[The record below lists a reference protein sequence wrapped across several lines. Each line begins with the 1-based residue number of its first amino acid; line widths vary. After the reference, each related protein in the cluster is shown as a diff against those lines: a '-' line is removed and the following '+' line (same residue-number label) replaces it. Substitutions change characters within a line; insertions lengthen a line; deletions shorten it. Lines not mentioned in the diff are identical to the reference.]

1 MSVRHHGSYS
11 ALPSAR
17 LRFCYSAQP
26 SARLRFCYS
35 AQPSARLRR
44 DFSLPPLTIAAV
56 LLASSGCAPKAG
68 QPKPP
73 PEGPFAVS
81 EYYAPSGA
89 MGDGATPGNLV
100 INQGTD
106 CKARPDGARG
116 NCFSFQYVNNAPY
129 TTPVSKS
136 TGVCNWAGLFWQY
149 PTNNWGTETG
159 LPIPVSKLT
168 KVTFQVA
175 VASGSELMTF
185 QLGGIGT
192 PPLPDGAPAPP
203 STTAC
208 PPPDSPSPTNYDL
221 LLGSLMQTVGSDW
234 QKLEI
239 PIGARDPASP
249 LPSTTLLIGAFA
261 WSVAGNTS
269 PLPKTVYIDDLFYE

>member
-1 MSVRHHGSYS
+1 MSVRHSPDF
-11 ALPSAR
+11 ALK
-17 LRFCYSAQP
+17 
-26 SARLRFCYS
+26 
-35 AQPSARLRR
+35 
-44 DFSLPPLTIAAV
+44 AV
-56 LLASSGCAPKAG
+56 AIVGALLASSGCAPKAG

-73 PEGPFAVS
+73 PDGPFAVS
-81 EYYAPSGA
+81 DYYAPSGA

-106 CKARPDGARG
+106 CKMRPDGARG

-129 TTPVSKS
+129 TTPVTKS

-149 PTNNWGTETG
+149 PTNNWGTDVG
-159 LPIPVSKLT
+159 LPIPVSKLK
-168 KVTFQVA
+168 KVSFQVA
-175 VASGSELMTF
+175 VGAGSELMTF

-203 STTAC
+203 STSAC
-208 PPPDSPSPTNYDL
+208 PPPDGPSPPNFDV
-221 LLGSLMQTVGSDW
+221 LLGSLMQMVGTEW

-239 PIGARDPASP
+239 PIAARDPAAP
-249 LPSTTLLIGAFA
+249 LPLTSSLIGAFA

-269 PLPKTVYIDDLFYE
+269 PLPKTVYIDDLVYE